1 LAAFLLLS
9 GILARLQAIG
19 INSPN
24 DTRFLLDQA
33 ILTLENML
41 VQDSGKRGWLS
52 RTSSFSQ
59 VEEKASARGS
69 AGSRYGSS
77 SFSKT
82 KVAADTRSS
91 LGNQKSNASAA
102 ACEFAP
108 KLAMATLISADHSM
122 GAAA

>member
-1 LAAFLLLS
+1 MHDGDKTAMKDRDEGFGLAAFLLLS

-69 AGSRYGSS
+69 AGSRYG
-77 SFSKT
+77 F
-82 KVAADTRSS
+82 V
-91 LGNQKSNASAA
+91 LFQ
-102 ACEFAP
+102 
-108 KLAMATLISADHSM
+108 
-122 GAAA
+122 